1 MDINGLT
8 NLKIL
13 IDKAIESKF
22 PKKRGVRKSK
32 IYDPKEDCWFMTR
45 EVDRKN
51 LFQIYVIKEEGETIR
66 IYKFFDS
73 KIAGFIQDEGFTLQ
87 STRAKVKE
95 MMNRCKVR
103 WQDCPVDIIQIAE
116 LSQSKDTTMS
126 QN

>member
-32 IYDPKEDCWFMTR
+32 IYDPKEECWFMVR

-51 LFQIYVIKEEGETIR
+51 LFQIYVIKEEGEVIR

>member
-32 IYDPKEDCWFMTR
+32 IYDPKEECWFMVR

-51 LFQIYVIKEEGETIR
+51 LFQIYVIKEEGEAIR